1 MIVNGEFLT
10 MTRGDSE
17 TITVKMK
24 TSDGD
29 ICPFVEGDIVE
40 LTVRKKPLGDIV
52 QSN

>member
-24 TSDGD
+24 TSDGGVH
-29 ICPFVEGDIVE
+29 PFVGGDIVE
-40 LTVRKKPLGDIV
+40 LTYCSKEA
-52 QSN
+52 SW